1 MGDMAAS
8 RGPYVDQSQSL
19 NVFLAQPDH
28 SQLTSLHF
36 YGWKAGL
43 KTGMYYLRT
52 KPAAHAIQFTVD
64 STKLSSSNK
73 DKIEDTESSQTDSYS
88 ESLQKA
94 NKAGI
99 VCTDEVC
106 LSCQG

>member
-64 STKLSSSNK
+64 STKLSSSIQNDEEK
-73 DKIEDTESSQTDSYS
+73 NRSTPLEE
-88 ESLQKA
+88 A